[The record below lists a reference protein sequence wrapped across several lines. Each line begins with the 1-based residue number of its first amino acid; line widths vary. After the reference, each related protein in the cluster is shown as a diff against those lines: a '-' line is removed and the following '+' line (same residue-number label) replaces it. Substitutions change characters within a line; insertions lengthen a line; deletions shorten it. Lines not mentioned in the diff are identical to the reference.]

1 MSPDQPSELSA
12 SPPALVGE
20 LQAVERTV
28 VLDVSCREVYTL
40 FSTNPGIPGV
50 VVVQADGTLAGL
62 MSRQRFME
70 VFSRPYRSEVYFG
83 RPLVLLLQEEFPAP
97 MCVSAADTI
106 DQAAAMALRRQRAL
120 FHEPIVVSCVAGG
133 FRVLEI
139 QDLLHALANMYA
151 HQFRELERAK
161 DSLVYSEKMASL
173 GGLVAGVAHEINTP
187 IGVSLSAASHLQERV
202 QGFDTLVQAQQ
213 VRRTD
218 LAAMV
223 EDSREASAII
233 LHNMQRAAALVRS
246 FKQVAADQTSE
257 QRRVFD
263 LHQTVE
269 EIIVS
274 LRPSFKHAVAEL
286 VFEVP
291 EGIAMDCFP
300 GALAQIVSNLVLN
313 ALVHAFEGREQGRVR
328 LSAKPIAH
336 RAQVELSIQD
346 DGVGIPPEVVGRI
359 FDPFFTTKRNQ
370 GGTGLGLHIV
380 HNLVHNSLGAP
391 LP

>member
-1 MSPDQPSELSA
+1 
-12 SPPALVGE
+12 
-20 LQAVERTV
+20 
-28 VLDVSCREVYTL
+28 
-40 FSTNPGIPGV
+40 
-50 VVVQADGTLAGL
+50 
-62 MSRQRFME
+62 
-70 VFSRPYRSEVYFG
+70 
-83 RPLVLLLQEEFPAP
+83 
-97 MCVSAADTI
+97 
-106 DQAAAMALRRQRAL
+106 
-120 FHEPIVVSCVAGG
+120 
-133 FRVLEI
+133 
-139 QDLLHALANMYA
+139 
-151 HQFRELERAK
+151 
-161 DSLVYSEKMASL
+161 MASL